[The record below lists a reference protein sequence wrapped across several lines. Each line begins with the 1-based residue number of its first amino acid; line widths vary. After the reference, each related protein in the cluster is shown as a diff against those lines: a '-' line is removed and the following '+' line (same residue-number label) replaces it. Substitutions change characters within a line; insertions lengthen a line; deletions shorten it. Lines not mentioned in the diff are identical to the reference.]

1 MKPVS
6 YKNSIRVK
14 KARAARIFK
23 KPVTTSVL
31 VLSVLLI
38 AAGVVLFYLSY
49 ATRPLSALAG
59 IGIAGVMFALWAKWD
74 LSVLDAVYNPDS
86 AEIALNDV
94 VSADIVY
101 LIDDRQSPQQ
111 ILQSIVGNWQTQFI
125 LMRYQIPAEVLF
137 SSLPADSESAKMLW
151 NKAYMMLAQLPVK
164 EISGGVLVVAM
175 INDNSLI
182 QDWLRKNSLDENDI
196 SGGLMWLES
205 LWRHMI
211 RPKDQSS

>member
-137 SSLPADSESAKMLW
+137 SSLPADSESAKVLW

-196 SGGLMWLES
+196 SGGLM
-205 LWRHMI
+205 
-211 RPKDQSS
+211 